1 MKIKCILQHD
11 ETDCGAACL
20 SMVLAYYGK
29 NVPIRKI
36 REVAGTDTK
45 GTSGFGLVAASQ
57 KFGLNCKAFAA
68 DDKSKIKNLPY
79 STVLHLKN
87 KGFEH
92 YVVLKKVHKNKAYLC
107 DPAKGNVVV
116 NLNSFFEIWS
126 GIFFI
131 LTPNLSFEKSGHE
144 NVLFR
149 FLTLLKQYKKNVVQ
163 ILIASLFLSVFGVF
177 VSFYFRFLIDE
188 VLYIQIKSTLNLCS
202 LCYFIV
208 ILFQAVIGFCRN
220 EIILYMGT
228 KIDVTLSSDFFFHL
242 LKLPMKFFTSRKT
255 GEVLSRLN
263 DVNVIKNAVSSAT
276 LSVVIDSIMVVTG
289 AAFLIKM
296 GGRLL
301 IVAIIPIIIS
311 AIIVYLLKESFKKQ
325 IREQAIINAE
335 KNAFMYECLNGISTV
350 KGLSTEQKA
359 FDKCENLIVETG
371 EKTLDLGK
379 LGNRQRALLEI
390 ISSLGTLAIYWYGS
404 FLIFE
409 GTISLGQLISFTMLA
424 GFFLSP
430 LSRLL
435 TMQSYWQEV
444 FVSSER
450 LLDIIDLDEEAG
462 NEDTKIDIEKL
473 SGDIEFKDVSFA
485 YGNRGK
491 TINKINFVIPG
502 GKRVAFVGQSG
513 SGKTTLLKLLMR
525 FYDLNEG
532 KILINGSDINDYKIQ
547 DYRKCI
553 GYVPQ
558 ESLLFSGTVLQ
569 NITWA
574 APVYTREQIIDCTKK
589 AQVFDFIQNLPEK
602 FETKV
607 GEQGATLS
615 GGERQRIALAR
626 ILLCNPELIILD
638 EATASLDSISEKRI
652 MKAVFSST
660 QNKTTIIVAHRL
672 STIKDCDLIYVFD
685 KGELL
690 EQGNHTQ
697 LLEKNGKYAELWR
710 AQNEESYNS

>member
-1 MKIKCILQHD
+1 MRLKCILQHD

-20 SMVLAYYGK
+20 SMVLDYYGK
-29 NVPIRKI
+29 SVPIRKI
-36 REVAGTDTK
+36 REEACTDTK
-45 GTSGFGLVAASQ
+45 GTSGFGMVKAAQ
-57 KFGLNCKAFAA
+57 KYGLSCKAFIA
-68 DDKSKIKNLPY
+68 DEKEKIKKLPCA
-79 STVLHLKN
+79 TVLHIKH
-87 KGFEH
+87 KGMEH
-92 YVVLKKVHKNKAYLC
+92 YVVLKKVNRNKVYLC
-107 DPAKGNVVV
+107 DPGVGNTVV
-116 NLNSFFEIWS
+116 SFEDFFQQWT
-126 GIFFI
+126 GVFFI
-131 LTPNLSFEKSGHE
+131 LTPDTSFEKSSHE

-149 FLTLLKQYKKNVVQ
+149 FLTLLKQYKKNVAQ
-163 ILIASLFLSVFGVF
+163 ILTASLFLSAFGIF

-202 LCYFIV
+202 LCYLIV
-208 ILFQAVIGFCRN
+208 IVFQAIIGFCRN
-220 EIILYMGT
+220 EIILFMGT
-228 KIDVTLSSDFFFHL
+228 KIDVMLSSDFFYHL
-242 LKLPMKFFTSRKT
+242 LRLPMKFFTSRKT

-263 DVNVIKNAVSSAT
+263 DVNVIKNAISSAT
-276 LSVVIDSIMVVTG
+276 LSVVIDSIMIVTG

-301 IVAIIPIIIS
+301 LVAIVPIIIS
-311 AIIVYLLKESFKKQ
+311 SIIVYLFKDHFKRQ
-325 IREQAIINAE
+325 IRNQAIITAE
-335 KNAFMYECLNGISTV
+335 KNAFMYESLNGIATV

-371 EKTLDLGK
+371 ERTLDLGK
-379 LGNRQRALLEI
+379 LGNRQRAILEI

-404 FLIFE
+404 FLIFD
-409 GTISLGQLISFTMLA
+409 GTITLGQLISFTMLS

-450 LLDIIDLDEEAG
+450 LLDIIDLEEEAKD
-462 NEDTKIDIEKL
+462 EDSKMDAESL
-473 SGDIEFKDVSFA
+473 AGDIEFCDVSFA

-491 TINKINFVIPG
+491 TIKNMSFLIPG
-502 GKRVAFVGQSG
+502 GKKVAFVGQSG

-532 KILINGSDINDYKIQ
+532 KILINGVDINDYKTKE
-547 DYRKCI
+547 YRKCI

-558 ESLLFSGTVLQ
+558 ESLLFSGTILQ

-574 APVYTREQIIDCTKK
+574 AVNYTKEDIIACTKK
-589 AQVFDFIQNLPEK
+589 AQAFEFIQNLPEK
-602 FETKV
+602 FATIV

-638 EATASLDSISEKRI
+638 EATASLDSISETKI
-652 MKAVFSST
+652 MDAVFSSGEG
-660 QNKTTIIVAHRL
+660 KTTIIVAHRL

-685 KGELL
+685 KGELV
-690 EQGNHTQ
+690 EQGNHKE
-697 LLEKNGKYAELWR
+697 LLEKNGKYSSLWR
-710 AQNEESYNS
+710 AQNEKSFSS